1 MAALATRNRDPTRGD
16 PEALPAG
23 VPEKEEIMSLF
34 DDVKNNL
41 VEWYTISSDKT
52 AEMARVTSRRYDKF
66 GISRDIE
73 RQFGELGSLV
83 YNGLKE
89 DREDI
94 LADPAVH
101 ALMQRIQGLEDE
113 LSAKNEEIEKI
124 KNEFNQR
131 RTRPAEAAAATT
143 VMTQPAL
150 DEGAEESA
158 ILVEPVVV
166 DVEEAVA
173 DGAGE
178 QVVEEII
185 EGTNPEKEG

>member
-1 MAALATRNRDPTRGD
+1 
-16 PEALPAG
+16 
-23 VPEKEEIMSLF
+23 MSLF
-34 DDVKNNL
+34 DDVKKNL

-52 AEMARVTSRRYDKF
+52 TEMARVTSRRYDKF

-83 YNGLKE
+83 YNGMKE
-89 DREDI
+89 DRQDI
-94 LADPAVH
+94 LDDPAVH

-113 LSAKNEEIEKI
+113 LGAKNEEIEKI
-124 KNEFNQR
+124 KKEFSQR
-131 RTRPAEAAAATT
+131 RTQAAETAEAAAATT

-166 DVEEAVA
+166 DVEEVPEVPAQ
-173 DGAGE
+173 
-178 QVVEEII
+178 QVVEENNV
-185 EGTNPEKEG
+185 GTDPEKEG

>member
-1 MAALATRNRDPTRGD
+1 
-16 PEALPAG
+16 
-23 VPEKEEIMSLF
+23 MSLF
-34 DDVKNNL
+34 DDVKKNL

-89 DREDI
+89 DRMDI
-94 LADPAVH
+94 LDDPAVQ
-101 ALMQRIQGLEDE
+101 ALMQRIRGLEEE
-113 LSAKNEEIEKI
+113 LNAKNEEIEKI
-124 KNEFNQR
+124 KKEFSQR
-131 RTRPAEAAAATT
+131 RTQAAESAAGAS

-166 DVEEAVA
+166 DVEEAPESPA
-173 DGAGE
+173 E
-178 QVVEEII
+178 QAVEENV
-185 EGTNPEKEG
+185 EEKNPEKEG